1 MCMHNSALKILIR
14 KMVSSNVYFKQHTFA
29 KTKIQVT
36 LLFCVVLAVVIPL
49 F

>member
-29 KTKIQVT
+29 KTEIQVT
-36 LLFCVVLAVVIPL
+36 LLFRVVLGVVIPL